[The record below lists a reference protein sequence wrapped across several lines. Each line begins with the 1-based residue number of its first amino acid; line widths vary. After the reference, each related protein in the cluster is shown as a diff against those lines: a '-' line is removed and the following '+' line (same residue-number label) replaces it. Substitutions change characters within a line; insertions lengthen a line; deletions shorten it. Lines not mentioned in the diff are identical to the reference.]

1 MAKGAP
7 IHKLTLHGQP
17 LRVSASVLMVR
28 WNEMMAWAEGIRDPD
43 NVEGLHNMRIAA
55 KRLRYTMEIFAPV
68 LPDSATPVLTTIEE
82 IQERIGKI
90 HDCDVLFPLLHD
102 TIQSEM
108 KRERKDVARRRDV
121 GPPPHLAAEGLVALI
136 ARKRAERSALYD
148 DFLGWWEALP
158 PASLGE
164 SLEQV
169 VAGASGIPTVAPEET
184 KK

>member
-1 MAKGAP
+1 M
-7 IHKLTLHGQP
+7 I
-17 LRVSASVLMVR
+17 
-28 WNEMMAWAEGIRDPD
+28 AWSEGIHDPD

-68 LPDSATPVLTTIEE
+68 LPESAPLVLRTIED

-102 TIQSEM
+102 TMQSEM

-136 ARKRAERSALYD
+136 ASKRAERASLYN
-148 DFLGWWEALP
+148 DFLHWWEALP

-164 SLEQV
+164 QLEKV
-169 VAGASGIPTVAPEET
+169 VAGAGDTHFDLTEEVSEVGT
-184 KK
+184 GERIR